1 MPLPRFFAL
10 SDRWAMEQRRLDARV
25 AMLAYVTAS
34 SMGAKRKGG
43 GELSIE
49 DFMPFSEKQER
60 QQTPEEIL
68 EILMGMV
75 NDGNNNR

>member
-10 SDRWAMEQRRLDARV
+10 SERWAMEQRRLDARV

-49 DFMPFSEKQER
+49 DFMPFVER
-60 QQTPEEIL
+60 EEQTAEDIL
-68 EILMGMV
+68 SIFMEMA
-75 NDGNNNR
+75 GNGDNGR